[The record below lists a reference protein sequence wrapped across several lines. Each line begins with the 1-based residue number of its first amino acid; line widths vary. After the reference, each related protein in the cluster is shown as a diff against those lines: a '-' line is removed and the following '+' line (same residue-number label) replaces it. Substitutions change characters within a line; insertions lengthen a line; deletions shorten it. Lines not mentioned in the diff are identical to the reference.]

1 MDTYGRYMMVDE
13 LDPGTTYLFS
23 VSTRKDDKESAP
35 VSRTVTTGN
44 SRRHLLTILAKLMNI

>member
-23 VSTRKDDKESAP
+23 VFTRKDDKESAP
-35 VSRTVTTGN
+35 VSRTVTTGK
-44 SRRHLLTILAKLMNI
+44 SRRYLPMILVELMNI